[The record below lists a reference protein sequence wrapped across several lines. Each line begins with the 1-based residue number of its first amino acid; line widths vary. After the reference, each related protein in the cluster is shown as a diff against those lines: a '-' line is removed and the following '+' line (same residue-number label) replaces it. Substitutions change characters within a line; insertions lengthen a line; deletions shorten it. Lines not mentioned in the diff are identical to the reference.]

1 MFNFNSI
8 KLIKKR
14 KLSTK
19 FLLAVSGFCF
29 LTWSQQVLANQT
41 CIGLFEAVRSQVV
54 YDTSTLEPNHPSAI
68 EQRVSQLESQI
79 KQDHT
84 VYEHLS
90 VSHEKDLQTIR
101 VKLSGDKID
110 PKTGLRPGTQVYMVF
125 MPGFGGENSYLKS
138 ILTNIGAYNKDKLS
152 STLKKV
158 NKEGL
163 LIKTTTEGLELPGR
177 TGAIDINQVARI
189 EQFLAWYENYLIQ
202 LKSEIGDHTPVV
214 LVGRSGSGTLAWLV
228 QSYFNAKYG
237 RDFIAGTVAINPV
250 LADIRT
256 LDASEK
262 ALYESTSSS
271 AEHGFV
277 YREIDAW
284 SYALYRQMAA
294 DKKYFDPINDPY
306 PRMVFLSAKDDQV
319 IPQERSILAEAAA
332 ANGRFFDV
340 RIFDTDKHD
349 ILTLGSDQIRLE
361 ANLALFQFLTQIS
374 ANFGR

>member
-1 MFNFNSI
+1 M
-8 KLIKKR
+8 
-14 KLSTK
+14 
-19 FLLAVSGFCF
+19 
-29 LTWSQQVLANQT
+29 
-41 CIGLFEAVRSQVV
+41 
-54 YDTSTLEPNHPSAI
+54 
-68 EQRVSQLESQI
+68 ESQI

-202 LKSEIGDHTPVV
+202 LK
-214 LVGRSGSGTLAWLV
+214 
-228 QSYFNAKYG
+228 
-237 RDFIAGTVAINPV
+237 
-250 LADIRT
+250 
-256 LDASEK
+256 
-262 ALYESTSSS
+262 
-271 AEHGFV
+271 
-277 YREIDAW
+277 REILM
-284 SYALYRQMAA
+284 YCL
-294 DKKYFDPINDPY
+294 KPILD
-306 PRMVFLSAKDDQV
+306 FS
-319 IPQERSILAEAAA
+319 
-332 ANGRFFDV
+332 
-340 RIFDTDKHD
+340 
-349 ILTLGSDQIRLE
+349 
-361 ANLALFQFLTQIS
+361 
-374 ANFGR
+374 